1 MDIAEQKKEIRR
13 QIKAQKAELDAQ
25 RKQAMSRQIAEA
37 VERMPEFAGAQTII
51 AYWALPDEVDLNDA
65 IVRWASSRAVYLPV
79 MVGRSL
85 EFRQF
90 TEVAGLNSDNG
101 FGVGEPTGGRLLPTG
116 CHVDLMLVPGIAFTA
131 GGARLGRG
139 RGFYD
144 RIMQRFASTFKCG
157 IAFPFQIVGSLPC
170 EPHDMTVDRVVCQ

>member
-37 VERMPEFAGAQTII
+37 VEQMPEFAGAQTII

-79 MVGRSL
+79 MVGRNL

-90 TEVAGLNSDNG
+90 TVETFRRFLTSPKRIVVSATCEDNSVKTVECVDDDILVGNRRDDYWHTSSPYYLTVIEVAQR
-101 FGVGEPTGGRLLPTG
+101 GVR
-116 CHVDLMLVPGIAFTA
+116 
-131 GGARLGRG
+131 
-139 RGFYD
+139 
-144 RIMQRFASTFKCG
+144 
-157 IAFPFQIVGSLPC
+157 
-170 EPHDMTVDRVVCQ
+170 